1 MPRSRP
7 VTVIA
12 ALLLLTS
19 ACVPILPTPDD
30 FPPPP
35 WTPIVEFP
43 TPAAPPTATL
53 APRLQPI
60 LPSDMAEARTLF
72 LLTQVAITAGDSGL
86 IAERVLYPITVDLD
100 ASVPEV
106 SQPGTYQ
113 GTVKVRSNDPAHA
126 SIDVLVDMVV
136 TAPATWGKLQGT
148 VTGLGYCDASPAPVD
163 GADVFVQAS
172 TGMTWTL
179 QTDATASL
187 QPRAASEQKN
197 RIGSASSQVTR

>member
-7 VTVIA
+7 MTVIA

-53 APRLQPI
+53 APRLRPI
-60 LPSDMAEARTLF
+60 LPSDMGEARTLF

-86 IAERVLYPITVDLD
+86 VAERVLYPITVDLD
-100 ASVPEV
+100 GRPTTIS
-106 SQPGTYQ
+106 
-113 GTVKVRSNDPAHA
+113 
-126 SIDVLVDMVV
+126 
-136 TAPATWGKLQGT
+136 
-148 VTGLGYCDASPAPVD
+148 
-163 GADVFVQAS
+163 
-172 TGMTWTL
+172 
-179 QTDATASL
+179 
-187 QPRAASEQKN
+187 
-197 RIGSASSQVTR
+197 SASSFEEAYPTIFHGRLQDAILRASEDDLVLMPDGIRAADGALWFNLYCVDPACTESRFLITRINN